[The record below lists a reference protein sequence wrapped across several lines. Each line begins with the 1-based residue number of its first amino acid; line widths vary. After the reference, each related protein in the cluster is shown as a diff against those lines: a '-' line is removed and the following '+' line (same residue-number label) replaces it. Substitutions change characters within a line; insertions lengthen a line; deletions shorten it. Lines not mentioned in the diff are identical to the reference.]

1 LLGRG
6 HEQVEIAQV
15 HFQEKIEIDF
25 VMAQFIKKIDAPRMT
40 SSITKEPHMKAIA
53 YQNNLPIDHADALVD
68 VTLPDPVATGH
79 DLLVAVHAVSVN
91 PVDVKIRAGAKPG
104 DGEWKVLGW
113 DAAGVVQ
120 AVGPD
125 VTLFRPGDRVWYAG
139 SIARAGSN
147 SELQLVDERIVGRM
161 PQSLDFPAA
170 AALPLTSLTA
180 WEMLFDRLEVPTGE
194 RGAGKTLLVIGA
206 AGGVGSIL
214 VQLARKLTRLT
225 VVGTASRAATRDW
238 VLANGAHHVIDHGKP
253 LADEIRRAGLDAPD
267 YVISLTHTDAHFDQI
282 AEVIAPQGKFGLID
296 DPAPIDVRKLKRKSV
311 SLHWELMFT
320 RSLFGTPDMIRQ
332 HEILNRVAD
341 LIDAGTLRSTA
352 NENYGRIDAAN
363 LKRAHALIESNRAQ
377 GKIVLAGF

>member
-1 LLGRG
+1 
-6 HEQVEIAQV
+6 
-15 HFQEKIEIDF
+15 
-25 VMAQFIKKIDAPRMT
+25 
-40 SSITKEPHMKAIA
+40 MKAIA

-68 VTLPDPVATGH
+68 VTLPDPVAAGH
-79 DLLVAVHAVSVN
+79 DLLVEVQAVSVN
-91 PVDVKIRAGAKPG
+91 PVDTKVRSGVKPA

-113 DAAGVVQ
+113 DAAGIVK

-161 PQSLDFPAA
+161 PASLDFTAA

-180 WEMLFDRLEVPTGE
+180 WELLFDRLDVPTDE

-214 VQLARKLTRLT
+214 VQLARKLTQLT
-225 VVGTASRAATRDW
+225 VVGTASRPQTRDW
-238 VLANGAHHVIDHGKP
+238 VLQHGAHHVIDHSQP
-253 LADEIRRAGLDAPD
+253 LAEEMKRANLPAPD
-267 YVISLTHTDAHFDQI
+267 YVISLTHTEQHFDGI
-282 AEVIAPQGKFGLID
+282 VEVIAPQGKFGLID
-296 DPAPIDVRKLKRKSV
+296 DPAPIDVRKFKRKAV

-320 RSLFGTPDMIRQ
+320 RALFETSDMIRQ
-332 HEILNRVAD
+332 HEILDRVAE

-352 NENYGRIDAAN
+352 NENFGRIDAAN
-363 LKRAHALIESNRAQ
+363 LKRAHALLESNRAQ